1 MFLLYRAQ
9 GNCDLFVLT
18 KEDLDEV
25 LTHYPSIKEQIN
37 KVAEERINAVRKRSK
52 AKVVNVGVSACMCF
66 VTVSCCAGKL

>member
-1 MFLLYRAQ
+1 MLHRAQ

-52 AKVVNVGVSACMCF
+52 AKVVNVGVSICMCF
-66 VTVSCCAGKL
+66 VVVICCAGEL